1 MKTKNNLYK
10 IIKVNF
16 YKDKRGV
23 LIPFEEKGSGKDPLP
38 IKIKRVFI
46 LRDLAKN
53 LERGNHALRTT
64 NQIIFVL
71 NGSCDLEL
79 DNGFIKKK
87 IRINDFRKGILVYP
101 MVWRVLKNFTKNT
114 LIMVICDK
122 EYKERDY
129 IRDYESFIQ
138 QIRRRV

>member
-1 MKTKNNLYK
+1 
-10 IIKVNF
+10 
-16 YKDKRGV
+16 
-23 LIPFEEKGSGKDPLP
+23 
-38 IKIKRVFI
+38 
-46 LRDLAKN
+46 
-53 LERGNHALRTT
+53 LERGNHALKTT
-64 NQIIFVL
+64 HQIIFVL

-122 EYKERDY
+122 EYKESDY